1 MTTFVL
7 GKPIS
12 FLKNHARRVVLG
24 ILTLYL
30 VGVISACMFLLYGPT
45 SDRDII
51 RIQEKQP
58 PTVNLEQVNAL
69 LEKLDRRAPSLRSG
83 SRNPFLDP
91 EGLTAT
97 PSTQ

>member
-1 MTTFVL
+1 MTTL
-7 GKPIS
+7 ALTRPIS
-12 FLKNHARRVVLG
+12 FLKNHARILVRGTVILG
-24 ILTLYL
+24 L
-30 VGVISACMFLLYGPT
+30 VAVISACVFLLYGPT

-69 LEKLDRRAPSLRSG
+69 LETLARRAPSLRSG
-83 SRNPFLDP
+83 TRNPFLDP

-97 PSTQ
+97 PGTQ